1 MKTYIY
7 TYILDIILYAINISY
22 GLDTS
27 HVCVSFCLAQ
37 LSVAVCIGFLT
48 AWSPYAIVSMWAA
61 FGDPENVPPMAFAL
75 AAMFAKSSTLYNPI
89 VYLVFK
95 PNFRKSLCGDVA
107 LFRGML
113 CACLC
118 QPDPVQKKGGNCS
131 EHLQHEAERRN
142 STRPSNGTPDNHS
155 SCRHCPDGGSGEHR
169 PDYTPQKTARLLTG
183 WVHSEVAVSQL
194 SNEVQS
200 DFL

>member
-1 MKTYIY
+1 
-7 TYILDIILYAINISY
+7 
-22 GLDTS
+22 
-27 HVCVSFCLAQ
+27 
-37 LSVAVCIGFLT
+37 
-48 AWSPYAIVSMWAA
+48 
-61 FGDPENVPPMAFAL
+61 MAFAL

-95 PNFRKSLCGDVA
+95 PNFRKSLYGDVA

-118 QPDPVQKKGGNCS
+118 QPDPVQKGGNCG
-131 EHLQHEAERRN
+131 EHLQREAERRN
-142 STRPSNGTPDNHS
+142 STRLSNGVPDKHS
-155 SCRHCPDGGSGEHR
+155 SCRHCPDSGSGEHR
-169 PDYTPQKTARLLTG
+169 PDHTPQKTVRMLTG